1 MFKRA
6 ALALVGLGMA
16 AATCAPVSAGT
27 PVPGAVQMKWSVAA
41 TASMTLVTNYTA
53 GVAAAQGVG
62 ANSLQPS
69 AAGVCANQASETAF
83 TMTFGAITPA
93 VAAGVGCN
101 YQRAVAATV
110 TTNDSLGYTISEYLD
125 QAPTAGVTF
134 CAFKNNP
141 GAATTNAPASVNAAA
156 PAAFAAGACAAGGT
170 ALVAGTGAAGA
181 NPGNPG
187 AAGLRTAT
195 APGVPFTWASTATT
209 AANLVYGEDIQLNV
223 AANQASAA
231 ADTSFI
237 IISLLPT

>member
-6 ALALVGLGMA
+6 TLALVGLGMA
-16 AATCAPVSAGT
+16 AATCAPASAASQS
-27 PVPGAVQMKWSVAA
+27 GAVQMKWSVAA

-110 TTNDSLGYTISEYLD
+110 TTNDSLGYVITEFLD
-125 QAPTAGVTF
+125 QAPTAGITF
-134 CAFKNNP
+134 CAFKNNV
-141 GAATTNAPASVNAAA
+141 GVATANAPASVNGAA
-156 PAAFAAGACAAGGT
+156 PAAFTAGACAAGGT
-170 ALVAGTGAAGA
+170 ALVAGSAASGAGG
-181 NPGNPG
+181 GNPG
-187 AAGLRTAT
+187 TAGIRTAT
-195 APGVPFTWASTATT
+195 APGAPFTWASTAVV
-209 AANLVYGEDIQLNV
+209 AANLVYGEDIQINA
-223 AANQASAA
+223 AANQASIA
-231 ADTSFI
+231 ADTSYI
-237 IISLLPT
+237 IITLTPN